1 MCREI
6 PGEENFRLLHSD
18 VREPLCVWSKKR
30 TQSLVQ
36 FRNIYVPSHTIND
49 NANNYALCIMNCNC
63 ALCIMN
69 YAL

>member
-49 NANNYALCIMNCNC
+49 NANNYAL
-63 ALCIMN
+63 
-69 YAL
+69 

>member
-6 PGEENFRLLHSD
+6 QGEENFRLLRSD
-18 VREPLCVWSKKR
+18 VREPFCVWSKKR
-30 TQSLVQ
+30 TQSLLQ

-49 NANNYALCIMNCNC
+49 NANNC

-69 YAL
+69 YEL